1 MAPPAIPVLTERAAR
16 ASSEA
21 ASSRPDSSEPEYAR
35 EAAVSRANVSG
46 VPTLARPASAALPS
60 PNAQAP
66 EAGLPGAQP
75 VSLAAATAS
84 ASAAARLLLVEDNF
98 VNQRVALYMLAK
110 LGYDVDLANDGRE
123 ALHRLGKERYDLVL
137 MDCQMPEMDGFEA
150 TRLIRDPASAVLDH
164 DVPIVAMTANAFPED
179 RARSLECGMSDFLS
193 KPVDRAALSA
203 MIVKWLR
210 PAKEPAAA
218 AG

>member
-1 MAPPAIPVLTERAAR
+1 
-16 ASSEA
+16 
-21 ASSRPDSSEPEYAR
+21 
-35 EAAVSRANVSG
+35 VSG
-46 VPTLARPASAALPS
+46 VPTLARPTPAAAPPNAPPP
-60 PNAQAP
+60 PNAQVP
-66 EAGLPGAQP
+66 EAGVPGAQP
-75 VSLAAATAS
+75 VSLSAAPAS
-84 ASAAARLLLVEDNF
+84 APAAARLLLVEDNF

-110 LGYDVDLANDGRE
+110 LGYHVDLAKGGRE

-150 TRLIRDPASAVLDH
+150 TRLIRDPTSGVLDH

-210 PAKEPAAA
+210 PAKEPAAV

>member
-1 MAPPAIPVLTERAAR
+1 MGA
-16 ASSEA
+16 
-21 ASSRPDSSEPEYAR
+21 
-35 EAAVSRANVSG
+35 
-46 VPTLARPASAALPS
+46 PTLARPTPVTAPPPPNAPPQNAQAPS
-60 PNAQAP
+60 NAQAP
-66 EAGLPGAQP
+66 EAAVPGAQP
-75 VSLAAATAS
+75 VSLSAAPAS
-84 ASAAARLLLVEDNF
+84 APAAARLLLVEDNF

-110 LGYDVDLANDGRE
+110 LGYHVDLANNGRE

-150 TRLIRDPASAVLDH
+150 TRLIRDPTSGVLDH

-210 PAKEPAAA
+210 PVKEPAAA

>member
-1 MAPPAIPVLTERAAR
+1 MGPA
-16 ASSEA
+16 
-21 ASSRPDSSEPEYAR
+21 SSEPER
-35 EAAVSRANVSG
+35 TSDAAPAPSA
-46 VPTLARPASAALPS
+46 APASAP
-60 PNAQAP
+60 
-66 EAGLPGAQP
+66 
-75 VSLAAATAS
+75 AAV
-84 ASAAARLLLVEDNF
+84 RLLLVEDNF
-98 VNQRVALYMLAK
+98 VNQRVALYMLDK
-110 LGYDVDLANDGRE
+110 LGYQVDLANDGRQ
-123 ALHRLGKERYDLVL
+123 AVRRLGKVRYDLVL

-150 TRLIRDPASAVLDH
+150 TRLIRDPTSAVLDH

-210 PAKEPAAA
+210 PPKESAAA